1 MTSRKLLQQ
10 TFSLTLIVLLLA
22 GCGGAPAEPTATPT
36 LTNTPTL
43 IPTSTST
50 PTNTPTLTPTSIPT
64 ITPTPTPPPINTVE
78 AYHAAWN
85 EALDLEPEVAFSITA
100 TDAAI
105 EAAMYYAL
113 EARNQIED
121 IENLDVTISS
131 GQIILAYVGGYEG
144 QDRTGEFVAV
154 SSVDEEGEL
163 ELTVISGTVWMLVL
177 QRLFDVLA
185 GRLDDTEGQVDVTF
199 TDIVVSEGE
208 LTISGFVTP

>member
-1 MTSRKLLQQ
+1 
-10 TFSLTLIVLLLA
+10 
-22 GCGGAPAEPTATPT
+22 
-36 LTNTPTL
+36 
-43 IPTSTST
+43 
-50 PTNTPTLTPTSIPT
+50 
-64 ITPTPTPPPINTVE
+64 
-78 AYHAAWN
+78 
-85 EALDLEPEVAFSITA
+85 
-100 TDAAI
+100 
-105 EAAMYYAL
+105 MYYAL